1 MAKRKNKSLRRK
13 QKVNVKL
20 ARLFKMSREQLAVR
34 KTTGGGL
41 HKTRKDTPRSAQ
53 NRSAIDDQIK

>member
-1 MAKRKNKSLRRK
+1 MAKRKNKLSSRK
-13 QKVNVKL
+13 LKVNAKL

-41 HKTRKDTPRSAQ
+41 HKTHKDIPRSKQ
-53 NRSAIDDQIK
+53 NRSAIDDQII

>member
-13 QKVNVKL
+13 KINPTL
-20 ARLFKMSREQLAVR
+20 AALFKMSREQLQMR

-41 HKTRKDTPRSAQ
+41 HKTHKDIPRGEQKRRAVNEQ
-53 NRSAIDDQIK
+53 ID